1 MKNTQRIALITV
13 AALLVVVGVWY
24 VALWRP
30 AQSHIDSLRAQQV
43 TAAANVETL
52 QAQVDVLRAQERR
65 LPAERAA
72 LVKLDEAIPADPG
85 LDQLLK
91 VVDNAVAE
99 AGMTLTS
106 IGTPP
111 PSGWGTSGA
120 APSSATAGPQ
130 SITVSIGVL
139 GSDTQMLRLVTDL
152 NSEPRLF
159 VVNSLTLDSLPGSA
173 TPASSAGV
181 TTGAG
186 TSGSSASD
194 GNTYSVSVTAFFVSG
209 ASNNPVFPGTAV
221 GG

>member
-106 IGTPP
+106 IGT
-111 PSGWGTSGA
+111 
-120 APSSATAGPQ
+120 
-130 SITVSIGVL
+130 
-139 GSDTQMLRLVTDL
+139 RL
-152 NSEPRLF
+152 E
-159 VVNSLTLDSLPGSA
+159 
-173 TPASSAGV
+173 PASSKRPGPTAR
-181 TTGAG
+181 
-186 TSGSSASD
+186 TSPSWGFSLAVSGITSPDAVVCSASS
-194 GNTYSVSVTAFFVSG
+194 GRTTIRSSSGLITTLVAVVTI
-209 ASNNPVFPGTAV
+209 
-221 GG
+221 